1 MNRELTKLNARLNA
15 KIAAT
20 GYQKPRYTP
29 VMTGNSKILGD
40 CLTEIAQR
48 SNNNLVP
55 ARRKVYSRE
64 ELASLREEALEMMIA
79 ERPEAIE
86 EEVIELE
93 ASAETVERAMSQAAE
108 EIEASKSTN
117 RLEPEYVKYVKQFS
131 PEVVDRLIGSE
142 GEDALELTCE
152 EEAPIVVTRE
162 KTYERMMEASNE
174 LRETV
179 EDIDF
184 NENEIEA
191 ARNEYKSF
199 VELYGGSRLFSE
211 NDSIVVDIGAL
222 KDSITRGR

>member
-48 SNNNLVP
+48 SNKNLVP
-55 ARRKVYSRE
+55 TRRKVYSRE

-117 RLEPEYVKYVKQFS
+117 RLDPEYVKYVKQFS

-142 GEDALELTCE
+142 E
-152 EEAPIVVTRE
+152 ETPIVVARE

-184 NENEIEA
+184 NEDEIES

-199 VELYGGSRLFSE
+199 VELYGGNRLIEIST
-211 NDSIVVDIGAL
+211 SW
-222 KDSITRGR
+222 